1 MESWILTLI
10 TFIPVLGALIV
21 LLMPDQWEH
30 EIKWTAIIIS
40 LIPLALTIWLWFAY
54 DKAIGGMQFQVN
66 VPWIPAL
73 HANYHVGVDGLSVPL
88 MFLTALLST
97 LGIYY
102 SAYVIYYRVKE
113 YFLLFLLLET
123 GLFGVFVSL
132 DFVLFYLFWEVGL
145 VPMYLLIGVWGGEQR
160 EYAAIK
166 FFLYTLAGSVFMM
179 LAILAIYFNTG
190 SFDIVNAIKVHP
202 FANNS
207 LLAAMAFGGFALAF
221 SIKLPSFPFHTWLPD
236 AHTQAPTAGSVM
248 LAGVYLKLAA
258 YGFLRMMP
266 VFPGPYKEFALVL
279 VILGVTS
286 IVYGA
291 LVSMAQTNLKRLIA
305 YSSVSHMGYILLG
318 VGAAAMFIGATG
330 AGTVESQALAI
341 DGASFQMF
349 THGIITGALFF
360 LAGMLHERSDTFD
373 LNAFG
378 GLSGKTPYYYGMFMV
393 AGLASLGLPG
403 LAGFWSEFFVFRGA
417 FALVKVYA
425 AIGVIG
431 IVVTAAYILWRIIQ
445 SVFLGEFSEEK
456 WRRVTDKPLE
466 DMNGFEKITLW
477 PMVFFMLLFGV
488 WPTPLL
494 EFFNKAALEILRLVK

>member
-10 TFIPVLGALIV
+10 TFIPLLGAIIV
-21 LLMPDQWEH
+21 LLMPSRWEH

-40 LIPLALTIWLWFAY
+40 LIPLALTVWLWFAY
-54 DKAIGGMQFQVN
+54 NKAAGGMQFQVN

-73 HANYHVGVDGLSVPL
+73 HANYHIGVDGLSVPL
-88 MFLTALLST
+88 MFLTGLLST
-97 LGIYY
+97 LGMYY
-102 SAYVIYYRVKE
+102 SAYVIHYRVKE
-113 YFLLFLLLET
+113 YFLLFLLLEM
-123 GLFGVFVSL
+123 GLFGVFISL
-132 DFVLFYLFWEVGL
+132 DFVLFYLFWEIGL

-179 LAILAIYFNTG
+179 LAILGIYFNTG
-190 SFDIVNAIKVHP
+190 SFDILNAIQVHP
-202 FANNS
+202 FANNA
-207 LLAAMAFGGFALAF
+207 LLGAMAFGGFALAF
-221 SIKLPSFPFHTWLPD
+221 GIKLPTFPFHTWLPD
-236 AHTQAPTAGSVM
+236 AHTQAPTAGSVL

-266 VFPGPYKEFALVL
+266 VFPGPYKAFAMLL
-279 VILGVTS
+279 IILGLIS
-286 IVYGA
+286 IIYGA

-318 VGAAAMFIGATG
+318 IGAAAMFIGATG
-330 AGTVESQALAI
+330 AGTQESQALAM
-341 DGASFQMF
+341 DGAALQMF

-378 GLSGKTPYYYGMFMV
+378 GLGGKTPYYYGMFMV

-417 FALVKVYA
+417 FALVKIYA

-456 WRRVTDKPLE
+456 WKSITDKPLE
-466 DMNGFEKITLW
+466 DMEGFEKVTLW

-494 EFFNKAALEILRLVK
+494 DFFNRAALEILNLVK